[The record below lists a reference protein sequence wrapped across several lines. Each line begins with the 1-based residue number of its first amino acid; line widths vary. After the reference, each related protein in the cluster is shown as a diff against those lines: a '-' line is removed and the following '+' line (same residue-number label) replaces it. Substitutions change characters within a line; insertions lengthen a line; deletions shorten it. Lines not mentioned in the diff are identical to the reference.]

1 MKTSAIFQSRVAG
14 VDQSNTPDSTQ
25 LVIGIIED
33 DPQFADNLALILGRS
48 EGIMVAFTTP
58 SIELAIY
65 NHHKELAQCHAL
77 LLDINLEGMNG
88 ISGIPLLKRYVQPR
102 CQVLMLTLHEG
113 GEAIRDAFREG
124 ASGYL
129 LKADSLNLLQEYII
143 SSLRV
148 GAPAISRPVF
158 NQLLESLQSA
168 PAPAQAAQPKL
179 QELTDR
185 EQELYQLLLKGWDN
199 KRMAA
204 HLEISGATVNFH
216 LKNIFIKMGVRSR
229 AELLARHLEMV
240 AKQTKP

>member
-1 MKTSAIFQSRVAG
+1 M
-14 VDQSNTPDSTQ
+14 DSTQ

-33 DPQFADNLALILGRS
+33 DPQFADNLALILGRN
-48 EGIMVAFTTP
+48 EGIRIAFSSP

-65 NHHKELAQCHAL
+65 NHHKELSQCHGL
-77 LLDINLEGMNG
+77 LLDINLDGMNG
-88 ISGIPLLKRYVQPR
+88 ISGIPLVKRYVPPH
-102 CQVLMLTLHEG
+102 CQILMLTLHEG
-113 GEAIRDAFREG
+113 SEAIRDAFREG

-158 NQLLESLQSA
+158 NQMVEGLLSK
-168 PAPAQAAQPKL
+168 PAPAQAAPPKL
-179 QELTDR
+179 PVLTDR

-204 HLEISGATVNFH
+204 HLQISGATVNFH

-229 AELLARHLEMV
+229 AELLARHLDMM
-240 AKQTKP
+240 AKQGKL